1 MIRKLWI
8 GLLRFGFR
16 LLYYELAWTYDLVSW
31 VVSLGEWR
39 RWQQAALPFV
49 QGPLVL
55 ELGHGPGHML
65 VDLQRDGHT
74 VFGVDLSPFMG
85 RQARRRL
92 QKQQLPTNLILA
104 QAQVLPLPTAVF
116 NTVLATFPTEYIVD
130 PQTLAAVQRVLVANG
145 RLIVVPEGHLTGRG
159 GLHRLIDWLFRITGQ
174 RDGAFSVDEAA
185 NWPHPDLWEPFRQR
199 FVAAGFQL
207 RIEHIRLPRSVATV
221 FIAEK
226 SLNTPES
233 TAPPAELNSQ
243 T

>member
-1 MIRKLWI
+1 MIRNLWV

-49 QGPLVL
+49 QGPMVL
-55 ELGHGPGHML
+55 ELGHGPGHL
-65 VDLQRDGHT
+65 LADLQRNGHT
-74 VFGVDLSPFMG
+74 VLGVDLSPFMG
-85 RQARRRL
+85 RRARRGL
-92 QKQQLPTNLILA
+92 QKLGLSANLIQA
-104 QAQVLPLPTAVF
+104 QAQALPLPTAVF
-116 NTVLATFPTEYIVD
+116 HTVLATFPTEYIVD
-130 PQTLAAVQRVLVANG
+130 PHTLAAVHRVLGGNG

-159 GLHRLIDWLFRITGQ
+159 GLHRLIDWLFRVTGQ
-174 RDGAFSVDEAA
+174 RDGAFSVDDAA

-207 RIEHIRLPRSVATV
+207 RIEQITLPRSVATV

-226 SLNTPES
+226 TINATDRATSPT
-233 TAPPAELNSQ
+233 ELNSQ

>member
-1 MIRKLWI
+1 MIRNLWI

-49 QGPLVL
+49 QGPVVL
-55 ELGHGPGHML
+55 ELGHGPGHL
-65 VDLQRDGHT
+65 LAALQQAGFT
-74 VFGVDLSPFMG
+74 VWGVDLSPFMG
-85 RQARRRL
+85 RRARRRL
-92 QKQQLPTNLILA
+92 QKQGLSANLIQA
-104 QAQVLPLPTAVF
+104 QAQALPLPTAVCH
-116 NTVLATFPTEYIVD
+116 TVLATFPTEYIVD
-130 PQTLAAVQRVLVANG
+130 PQTLAAVHRVLVGNG
-145 RLIVVPEGHLTGRG
+145 RLIVVPEGHLTGRS

-174 RDGAFSVDEAA
+174 RDGAFSVDDAA
-185 NWPHPDLWEPFRQR
+185 HWPHPDLWEPFRQR

-207 RIEHIRLPRSVATV
+207 RIEQITLPRSVATV

-226 SLNTPES
+226 TLNTPEP
-233 TAPPAELNSQ
+233 TAAPVELNSQ

>member
-1 MIRKLWI
+1 MVKNIWV

-39 RWQQAALPFV
+39 QWQQAARPFI
-49 QGPLVL
+49 QGPMVL
-55 ELGHGPGHML
+55 ELGHGPGHLL
-65 VDLQRDGHT
+65 VDLQRAGHR

-92 QKQQLPTNLILA
+92 QKQMLPANLIRA
-104 QAQVLPLPTAVF
+104 QAQALPLPTAVF
-116 NTVLATFPTEYIVD
+116 NTILATFPTEYIVD
-130 PQTLAAVQRVLVANG
+130 SQTLASVHRVLVGNG
-145 RLIVVPEGHLTGRG
+145 RLIVVPEGHLTGRS

-185 NWPHPDLWEPFRQR
+185 HWPHPDLWEPFRQR

-207 RIEHIRLPRSVATV
+207 HIKSIQLRRSVATV

-226 SLNTPES
+226 TINTPDS
-233 TAPPAELNSQ
+233 TAPLTELNSQ